1 MRRER
6 AQRARRGEAKLR
18 ARAIGLRATGGGEF
32 GRRSKLDGD
41 GEEKEKK
48 GTAASTTLYRRGRG
62 MSKFQ
67 QLQDV
72 ADAKQLA
79 ATRRK

>member
-1 MRRER
+1 
-6 AQRARRGEAKLR
+6 
-18 ARAIGLRATGGGEF
+18 LRATGGGEF
-32 GRRSKLDGD
+32 GRRSKLDGG

-48 GTAASTTLYRRGRG
+48 GTAASTALYRRGRG

-72 ADAKQLA
+72 TDAQEM
-79 ATRRK
+79 TRRSLAVRQQAGCSPESL

>member
-1 MRRER
+1 
-6 AQRARRGEAKLR
+6 
-18 ARAIGLRATGGGEF
+18 LRATGGGEF
-32 GRRSKLDGD
+32 GRRSKLDGG

-48 GTAASTTLYRRGRG
+48 GTAASTALYRRGRG

-72 ADAKQLA
+72 ANAKQLG
-79 ATRRK
+79 ATHNTHRK

>member
-1 MRRER
+1 
-6 AQRARRGEAKLR
+6 LR

-32 GRRSKLDGD
+32 GRRSKLDGG

-48 GTAASTTLYRRGRG
+48 GTAASTALYRRGRG

-72 ADAKQLA
+72 AYAKQLG